1 MSNKIPEVLYTI
13 PNSVSCLANA
23 RSAECNKCKS
33 LFFYRKVNEIYMA
46 GNGIADSSAYFCA
59 TFLFTYSPSMLAPS
73 HMLVKSI
80 EAGINVVTTGRM
92 RRDQADIDL
101 DTRKAT
107 VLLLCL
113 TSFLPWVL
121 LQALPLTK
129 PLARH
134 PVPTPTLGHSPV
146 PIHI

>member
-1 MSNKIPEVLYTI
+1 
-13 PNSVSCLANA
+13 
-23 RSAECNKCKS
+23 
-33 LFFYRKVNEIYMA
+33 MA
-46 GNGIADSSAYFCA
+46 GNGIADSSACFCA
-59 TFLFTYSPSMLAPS
+59 TFLFTYSQSMLAPS

-121 LQALPLTK
+121 LQALPLAK

>member
-1 MSNKIPEVLYTI
+1 
-13 PNSVSCLANA
+13 
-23 RSAECNKCKS
+23 
-33 LFFYRKVNEIYMA
+33 MA
-46 GNGIADSSAYFCA
+46 GNDITDSSACCCA
-59 TFLFTYSPSMLAPS
+59 TFLFTHSQSVLAPS

-80 EAGINVVTTGRM
+80 EAGINVVTTGRT

-107 VLLLCL
+107 ILRLCL

-121 LQALPLTK
+121 LQALTLTK

-134 PVPTPTLGHSPV
+134 PIHTQWPPALGHSPV